1 MKSIFGSTVRASGLL
16 LLASV
21 CHASDIPLAR
31 TVAFAGV
38 APGPLSSLGLRGGGI
53 QFWTNQNE
61 IKAAPERWKGGLAKL
76 RAMCAGTTVDVA
88 AVGKASNLAGK
99 WSKVD
104 TVGQEKAMLML
115 GLPYVFRKGANLLS
129 TVLLTTDSTAFNIN
143 TKGALVVSIKE
154 SYAYDGAVSACRS
167 LLLSLSLLSFS
178 HYCRRGILL
187 SLISMA
193 LLLPINAYVYPLSVL
208 SLSLSRCRDISCLSS
223 RSPLLPLSLCLC
235 VCMDLCLFPCLCLC
249 AYVCACGV
257 CAVCVSLKQVRVW
270 CVHGVCG

>member
-1 MKSIFGSTVRASGLL
+1 MKSTVRASGLL

-21 CHASDIPLAR
+21 CHASDMPLAR
-31 TVAFAGV
+31 TVAFAGL

-154 SYAYDGAVSACRS
+154 SYAYDGAVSACS
-167 LLLSLSLLSFS
+167 
-178 HYCRRGILL
+178 RRDKRWGKHQGKIVQATNDKVVLDVTWADPHGGHLTETFEVDKTGKEMTHTSKILVNEDATTGKKPTE
-187 SLISMA
+187 SYTYYS
-193 LLLPINAYVYPLSVL
+193 VY
-208 SLSLSRCRDISCLSS
+208 
-223 RSPLLPLSLCLC
+223 
-235 VCMDLCLFPCLCLC
+235 
-249 AYVCACGV
+249 
-257 CAVCVSLKQVRVW
+257 KRVD
-270 CVHGVCG
+270 